1 MFKALTAYTGQNPA
15 RQASMKAGI
24 PQEVPSYLVNMLC
37 GSGLK
42 SVYLGYQSI
51 KCGESNIVVSGGQ
64 ESMSLAPHAIQ
75 LRTGVK
81 FGSANLVDTMIHD
94 GLTDAF
100 NDVHMGITAENCS
113 KTFQISRQ
121 QQDEYAAQSQ
131 QLAEAAQ
138 KNGYFDD
145 EIVAVPIQSRTGVTL
160 FDKDEFPRHGT
171 TAQGLSKLKPCFD
184 KNGSVTPGNASG
196 TNDSAAAV
204 LLMSE
209 EEVRKR
215 NVKPLA
221 RIVAFGQAGVDPL
234 HMGIGASA
242 AVQVVVR

>member
-1 MFKALTAYTGQNPA
+1 MPA
-15 RQASMKAGI
+15 
-24 PQEVPSYLVNMLC
+24 YLVNMLC

-42 SVYLGYQSI
+42 SVHLAYQAI
-51 KCGESNIVVSGGQ
+51 KAGESKIVISGGQ

-81 FGSANLVDTMIHD
+81 YGTANLVDTLMHD

-100 NDVHMGITAENCS
+100 SNVHMGITAENCS
-113 KTFQISRQ
+113 RKFEISRQ
-121 QQDEYAAQSQ
+121 QQDEYAARSQ
-131 QLAEAAQ
+131 QLAETAQ
-138 KNGYFDD
+138 NNGYFDE
-145 EIVAVPIQSRTGVTL
+145 EIVAVEIQSRTGIVTR
-160 FDKDEFPRHGT
+160 FNKDEFPRHGT
-171 TAQGLSKLKPCFD
+171 TVQGLSRLNPCFD

-209 EEVRKR
+209 EEVKKR
-215 NVKPLA
+215 NIKPLA

-234 HMGIGASA
+234 YMGIGASA
-242 AVQVVVR
+242 AVEVVVR